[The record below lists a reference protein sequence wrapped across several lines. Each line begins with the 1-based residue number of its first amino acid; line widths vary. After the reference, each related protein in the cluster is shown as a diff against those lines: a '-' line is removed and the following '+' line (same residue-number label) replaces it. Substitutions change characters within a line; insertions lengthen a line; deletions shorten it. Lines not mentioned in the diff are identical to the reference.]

1 MFIDRAMDKEDLCV
15 CVCVCVYD
23 GILLNHQKNKTMPFE
38 VTWVNLEIGILSE
51 GSQTEKDK
59 YYTLWIICVI

>member
-1 MFIDRAMDKEDLCV
+1 MFIDRAMDKEDL